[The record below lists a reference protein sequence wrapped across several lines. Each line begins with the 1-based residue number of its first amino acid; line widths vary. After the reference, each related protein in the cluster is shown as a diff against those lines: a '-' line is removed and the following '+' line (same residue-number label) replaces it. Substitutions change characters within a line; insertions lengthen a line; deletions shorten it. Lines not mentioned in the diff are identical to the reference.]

1 MTNEPRPTQSTEAT
15 GGDPLTETANRSDE
29 TGPWSADAPDNAQP
43 GAAAEPG
50 TAAAPA
56 RAADDAASSEA
67 QAAARPIEPAEATER
82 EPASAAPARRRSV
95 AGILIL
101 PLLLAVVAGAA
112 YLTRGQ
118 WLPAI
123 ESRLAGEPAPAK
135 APAAK
140 AAPDTPAAAP
150 SAPTVDGLRGQVQG
164 LQARVAEL
172 ENSLRDVQQRT
183 VAGSAGAADGLA
195 AEALAPRFAELA
207 QQNEEIAQRV
217 ARLEQISAAIQ
228 GLSERIGRLEQATT
242 QAAALESQVRTLT
255 SQAQR
260 LQDNF
265 AGVNATV
272 LAVGQLAEALNAGQ
286 PFVRPLA
293 AVRSLT
299 AGDPDMAEAV
309 NSLQAYAAEG
319 IATVPALA
327 ARFPA
332 TADAVARAAP
342 VREGEAWTDRVI
354 NQFASLLTVRTIG
367 ATAARDGGL
376 DAALSEAQVALDG
389 GDLATAVAIVGQIE
403 GSAAEP
409 AAAWLAAA
417 RARLAADQALAT
429 LQQTALDRLS
439 ATKG

>member
-1 MTNEPRPTQSTEAT
+1 
-15 GGDPLTETANRSDE
+15 
-29 TGPWSADAPDNAQP
+29 
-43 GAAAEPG
+43 
-50 TAAAPA
+50 
-56 RAADDAASSEA
+56 
-67 QAAARPIEPAEATER
+67 
-82 EPASAAPARRRSV
+82 V

-101 PLLLAVVAGAA
+101 PLLLAVIAGAA

-123 ESRLAGEPAPAK
+123 ESRLAREPAPAK
-135 APAAK
+135 PPAAK
-140 AAPDTPAAAP
+140 AAPDTPVAAP
-150 SAPTVDGLRGQVQG
+150 SAPAIDGLRGQVQG
-164 LQARVAEL
+164 LQGRLAEL
-172 ENSLRDVQQRT
+172 ENTLRDVQHRT
-183 VAGSAGAADGLA
+183 IAGTAGAADGLA

-207 QQNEEIAQRV
+207 QQNEEIAARM
-217 ARLEQISAAIQ
+217 ARLEQMSAAIQ

-293 AVRSLT
+293 AVRSFT
-299 AGDPDMAEAV
+299 ASDPDMAEAV
-309 NSLQAYAAEG
+309 NSLQAHAAEG

-367 ATAARDGGL
+367 STAARDGGL

-417 RARLAADQALAT
+417 RARLAADQALST
-429 LQQTALDRLS
+429 LQQTALDRLN